1 MYRFRQSDS
10 ERINDIYQGRVYKEH
25 FQPGKFLGN
34 PHNISVTGTTD
45 GVALISLPRLVFG
58 PSTWSLMNYH
68 QRKGKYNVDYC
79 V

>member
-34 PHNISVTGTTD
+34 PHNISVTGNTD
-45 GVALISLPRLVFG
+45 GVDLIKSSKISIWPIYMVINELPPKER
-58 PSTWSLMNYH
+58 
-68 QRKGKYNVDYC
+68 
-79 V
+79 